1 LGRGAVG
8 RHSTQVYKDLM
19 KKKKKKKR
27 LWMSKELLQA
37 PRGEAYHKSG
47 GK

>member
-1 LGRGAVG
+1 LAGGVFG
-8 RHSTQVYKDLM
+8 CQKKKFKKNFF